1 MKGWGKSPPRTWQQG
16 RHGKPRLEQD
26 QIGTSRGLARGAH
39 RLRCP
44 GRSREPISNGRSRGM
59 IVADPGL
66 GFGAEQNPAYRP
78 SGIFLGLPRF
88 ALLEAGFFL
97 RPFGLRPTLGPQ
109 GWPLAPSLSA
119 SHNPN
124 SDYPR
129 ISAFWR
135 RSRPLAVVN
144 LLSGN
149 GRLERL
155 TACEYFVCSVY
166 VPAVRACLSRHTSK
180 HG

>member
-66 GFGAEQNPAYRP
+66 GFGSEQNPAYRP
-78 SGIFLGLPRF
+78 SGILFYWAYRPS
-88 ALLEAGFFL
+88 AYL
-97 RPFGLRPTLGPQ
+97 RPDKGGATGVMAAPIRCDLGP
-109 GWPLAPSLSA
+109 P
-119 SHNPN
+119 

-129 ISAFWR
+129 ISAFWQ
-135 RSRPLAVVN
+135 RSCRFAGVN

-149 GRLERL
+149 GRLERF